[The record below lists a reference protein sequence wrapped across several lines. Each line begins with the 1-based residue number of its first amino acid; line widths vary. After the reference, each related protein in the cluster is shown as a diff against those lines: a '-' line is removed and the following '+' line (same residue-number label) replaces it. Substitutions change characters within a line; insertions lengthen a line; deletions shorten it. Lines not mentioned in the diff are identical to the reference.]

1 MPEVRLIDANALYN
15 DIKESVEAAKEWREE
30 AQDEE
35 SEIRACQAFG
45 TFIECA
51 LRVKHAPTIE
61 AEPVRHGR
69 WDVKTIWYQRLGMM
83 QSECSVCK
91 FHLSGDLSN
100 WKFCPHCGARMDKE
114 DP

>member
-1 MPEVRLIDANALYN
+1 MPEVRLIDANALKRLIQSG
-15 DIKESVEAAKEWREE
+15 DDLFFDRAT
-30 AQDEE
+30 E
-35 SEIRACQAFG
+35 SE
-45 TFIECA
+45 FIYMIDSQ
-51 LRVKHAPTIE
+51 PTIE